1 MFRFFDDEIYNSFSF
16 ESNLKLKPRD
26 PGGYLHFESLSPLMG
41 CISKSLNQTESAI
54 QKTILFCPPLAI
66 STPTIST
73 TIAPLLLSH
82 LSLRSA
88 CLGFRLPPA
97 AAPPPPSPLDPPPA
111 APPRASSADPVELR
125 FGVCSPTPPPR
136 RLGLAES
143 GRAPRG
149 ECRSRV
155 WGLWLVHEKGTG
167 VRTAWR
173 WRRRGGTR
181 PRWTRSCCSCRSSRL
196 ARSGRT
202 PPLLRRSTR
211 SGSHA
216 PRHPSW

>member
-97 AAPPPPSPLDPPPA
+97 AAPPPPSPQIPPPA
-111 APPRASSADPVELR
+111 TPPRSS
-125 FGVCSPTPPPR
+125 SPAAR
-136 RLGLAES
+136 RS
-143 GRAPRG
+143 RRAPVR
-149 ECRSRV
+149 CLLPYSAAATPRACRV
-155 WGLWLVHEKGTG
+155 WAGAAGG
-167 VRTAWR
+167 VQI
-173 WRRRGGTR
+173 
-181 PRWTRSCCSCRSSRL
+181 
-196 ARSGRT
+196 
-202 PPLLRRSTR
+202 
-211 SGSHA
+211 
-216 PRHPSW
+216 